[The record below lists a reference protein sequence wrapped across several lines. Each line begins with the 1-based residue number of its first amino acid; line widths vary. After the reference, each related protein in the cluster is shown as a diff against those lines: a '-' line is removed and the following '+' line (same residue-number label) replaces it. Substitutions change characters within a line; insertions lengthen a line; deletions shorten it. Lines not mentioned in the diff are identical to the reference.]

1 MFLFNVILFNFT
13 LFCLGLLGIIL
24 NRQNILIILLCIEI
38 VLISI
43 NLNFIYFSVFL
54 DDLLGQIFS
63 IIILTVAASESS
75 IGLALLILFFDI
87 HGNISIFN
95 INIMCA

>member
-1 MFLFNVILFNFT
+1 MFLFNIILFNFT
-13 LFCLGLLGIIL
+13 LFCLGILGIIL

-63 IIILTVAASESS
+63 ILILTVAASESS
-75 IGLALLILFFDI
+75 IGLALLILFFNI
-87 HGNISIFN
+87 HGNISIYN
-95 INIMCA
+95 INIMGS